1 MNDPHFLTGPVSQ
14 CMEFDCRRRRS
25 VLALTPAVRVNAV
38 PRIFMREM
46 HYIGRYDGEG
56 IEFAC
61 PRLIIEL
68 PNYSTRTPASL
79 LAALASAEFSG
90 FSDVRFTVEL
100 WDQPPSTPAGDF
112 NVMTHAWMFGHLD
125 LEEKLKN
132 NSDVI
137 IGAFEPVGIEATP
150 PAAAADSA
158 RHSARAGGGPAR
170 AGGGDNKQAL
180 PINSINRMRVS
191 LHMKRGS
198 PAFSPNNCKLRLKSE
213 GGSFWLL
220 KGDPATRRAIVSF
233 ICLLPT
239 AFNSAFL
246 DTMAQQRQCASSAPD
261 ALHGA
266 ARVSLHTL
274 LSCLQSQP
282 SISDAAAALGACLVV
297 SDDDSPLCSAAYTSA
312 AAALQLSTV
321 HLGGIDGIDGAI
333 EVQQPALRLDAFT
346 AAVGGSAPA
355 PLQLTPEALHVA
367 IKGECS
373 LLPAAGI
380 LVYSPFCA
388 MPHI

>member
-1 MNDPHFLTGPVSQ
+1 
-14 CMEFDCRRRRS
+14 
-25 VLALTPAVRVNAV
+25 
-38 PRIFMREM
+38 MRET

-68 PNYSTRTPASL
+68 PNRSAGTPPSL
-79 LAALASAEFSG
+79 LAALSSAHFSA
-90 FSDVRFTVEL
+90 FNDVRFTVEL

-125 LEEKLKN
+125 LEQKLKN
-132 NSDVI
+132 NCDVI

-150 PAAAADSA
+150 SAAAA
-158 RHSARAGGGPAR
+158 ARAGGGPA
-170 AGGGDNKQAL
+170 GGDNKQAL
-180 PINSINRMRVS
+180 PINSVSRMRVS
-191 LHMKRGS
+191 MHMKRGS

-220 KGDPATRRAIVSF
+220 KGDPATRRVMVSF

-239 AFNSAFL
+239 ASSSAFL
-246 DTMAQQRQCASSAPD
+246 DTMAQQRRCASSAPD
-261 ALHGA
+261 ALPGA

-297 SDDDSPLCSAAYTSA
+297 SDDESPLCPVVDASA
-312 AAALQLSTV
+312 AAALQLGTM
-321 HLGGIDGIDGAI
+321 HLGSAA
-333 EVQQPALRLDAFT
+333 PRLDDLH
-346 AAVGGSAPA
+346 AAAGGVASV
-355 PLQLTPEALHVA
+355 PLQLAPEALRDAV
-367 IKGECS
+367 KGAYL
-373 LLPAAGI
+373 LLPAAATPG
-380 LVYSPFCA
+380 YTPCCA
-388 MPHI
+388 VLLI